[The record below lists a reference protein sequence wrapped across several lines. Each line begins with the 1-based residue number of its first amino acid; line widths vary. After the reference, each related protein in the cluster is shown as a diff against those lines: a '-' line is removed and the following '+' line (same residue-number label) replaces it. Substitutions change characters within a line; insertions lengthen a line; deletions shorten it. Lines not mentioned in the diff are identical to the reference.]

1 MDRQDS
7 PWDQLLPTQARILS
21 AESTAVDECLADG
34 EVEHHAVLV
43 LADPL
48 PGLRFNSRPHLTRV
62 WVPPPSQSTII
73 PRQGL
78 LTLRTR
84 K

>member
-43 LADPL
+43 LAHP
-48 PGLRFNSRPHLTRV
+48 SRASASIHVRN
-62 WVPPPSQSTII
+62 
-73 PRQGL
+73 
-78 LTLRTR
+78 
-84 K
+84 